1 MSGTASP
8 LTWSPSPRASPP
20 DTPSPPFI
28 TTDDQL
34 RWPVA
39 DMASTTQLLTAD
51 PAAQAGAHEA
61 FETTYALLS
70 GLITIHQRH
79 ADDYAA
85 PTRPD
90 LQETHRV

>member
-20 DTPSPPFI
+20 ATPSPPFI

-34 RWPVA
+34 RRLVA

-51 PAAQAGAHEA
+51 PAALAGAHEA
-61 FETTYALLS
+61 VETAYALLS
-70 GLITIHQRH
+70 DIIAIHQRH

-85 PTRPD
+85 PTRPVH
-90 LQETHRV
+90 QETHRV